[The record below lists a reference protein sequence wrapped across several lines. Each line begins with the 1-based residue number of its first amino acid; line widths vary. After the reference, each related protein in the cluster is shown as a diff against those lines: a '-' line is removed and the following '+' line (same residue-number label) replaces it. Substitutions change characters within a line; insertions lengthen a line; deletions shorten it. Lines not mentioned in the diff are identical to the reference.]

1 MRRRSSNACPRS
13 CKRIPPEQGPG
24 HPQLKTPQPAAA
36 SSAAAAPTAA
46 RKPRRQLPLNP
57 TTCPFAGQRIRS
69 EPGAGA
75 AGGPPKG
82 EAQSI
87 PKKLAAFSGAGG
99 RPIGRANANALAAK
113 GNAGEGWWRNQWAR
127 AVIWV
132 TVSKPWSSSGV
143 GWGASVPLGQRMSRR
158 RGGLNHHP
166 APPPDC
172 YQGQASHSPAA
183 DVPSNRATNT
193 WGRFWPNSTTGR
205 PASPQFAPPRRSW
218 PFAQG

>member
-113 GNAGEGWWRNQWAR
+113 GTAGRGLVTQPVGEGGDLGGGVVAR
-127 AVIWV
+127 
-132 TVSKPWSSSGV
+132 
-143 GWGASVPLGQRMSRR
+143 GQRISRR
-158 RGGLNHHP
+158 SP
-166 APPPDC
+166 APAAVAAGKARPVLGGWAAIEHHNQIPS
-172 YQGQASHSPAA
+172 GQ
-183 DVPSNRATNT
+183 VLI
-193 WGRFWPNSTTGR
+193 GQ
-205 PASPQFAPPRRSW
+205 PASWCWGSARWRQKTGS
-218 PFAQG
+218 